1 MGSDD
6 VQGREIRESDILIPK
21 DNHFFVPSN
30 IEYSDKVTCL
40 IYHFYISDEE
50 LNSTLKVNFST

>member
-6 VQGREIRESDILIPK
+6 VQGRELREPNILIPK

-30 IEYSDKVTCL
+30 TEYSDKVTCL
-40 IYHFYISDEE
+40 IYHFCISDEE
-50 LNSTLKVNFST
+50 LKTGLLK

>member
-6 VQGREIRESDILIPK
+6 VQGREIRESNILIPK

-30 IEYSDKVTCL
+30 TEYSDKVTCL

-50 LNSTLKVNFST
+50 LKTLL